1 VKTEEVGIGMA
12 EAVEIAAVVEMIEV
26 VEIAVGGEMIA
37 VAEIAEAAEMIGVVA
52 TKEERIVKVLEM
64 TPTLPVIV

>member
-1 VKTEEVGIGMA
+1 MKTEEVGIGMA
-12 EAVEIAAVVEMIEV
+12 EAVEIAAVVE
-26 VEIAVGGEMIA
+26 IAVGEEMIA